1 MIKLKRLNN
10 KEFAVNS
17 DLILFVEETPDTVI
31 SFTNG
36 TKIVVLDTID
46 EIIKKV
52 IEYKGNIIA
61 FEGRYMGK
69 EV

>member
-17 DLILFVEETPDTVI
+17 DLILLVEETPDTVI

-36 TKIVVLDTID
+36 SKIIVLDTID

-52 IEYKGNIIA
+52 IEYKSSIIA
-61 FEGRYMGK
+61 FESRYMGK